1 MYDCL
6 IIGSG
11 VAGISAALT
20 LKANGKS
27 FLLFGKKNLSDK
39 IEKAESVRN
48 YPAFLGGTGK
58 ALAEALKTQL
68 ENEEIPVKEEKVNG
82 VYALQ
87 NRFTL
92 TTQSGGLYEGKTV
105 ILASGVESVKQ
116 IEGEDTFLGRGVSNC
131 ATCDGLLYKDKTIA
145 VFCTSKGLE
154 GEIEYLAKL
163 AKKLYLIPMYKEVSV
178 EGVEIVRKMPVK
190 VVGERKVTG
199 LIFPDGEIAIDG
211 LFVLRESLAP
221 ASLVG
226 GLLVEDGR
234 VSVGRNMQTNL
245 DGLFAA
251 GDCTGRPYQYAKA
264 AGEGNVAAHAVVE
277 FLAKK

>member
-27 FLLFGKKNLSDK
+27 FLLFGKSTLSDK
-39 IEKAESVRN
+39 IQKAESVRN
-48 YPAFLGGTGK
+48 YPAFLGGTGRAFGR
-58 ALAEALKTQL
+58 ALQEQL
-68 ENEEIPVKEEKVNG
+68 AAEEISVREERVNG

-87 NRFTL
+87 EKFTV
-92 TTQSGGLYEGKTV
+92 TTQSGGVYESKTV

-116 IEGEDTFLGRGVSNC
+116 IEGEDTFLGRGVSHC
-131 ATCDGLLYKDKTIA
+131 ATCDGLLYKGKTLA
-145 VFCTSKGLE
+145 VFCTSKSLE
-154 GEIEYLAKL
+154 GEIEYLVKL
-163 AKKLYLIPMYKEVSV
+163 AKKVYVIALYKDVEV
-178 EGVEIVRKMPVK
+178 EGAELIRKMPTK
-190 VVGERKVTG
+190 VLGEKRVTG
-199 LIFPDGEIAIDG
+199 VAFSDGELAVDG

-221 ASLVG
+221 QTLVG
-226 GLLVEDGR
+226 GLQTENGR
-234 VSVGRNMQTNL
+234 VLVDRNMRTNL
-245 DGLFAA
+245 AGLFAA

-264 AGEGNVAAHAVVE
+264 AGEGNVAAHAVTE